1 MSGHSKWANIKRKKA
16 KVDAVKGTVFSRL
29 TKEIMAAAKR
39 GGGNPETNFRLRL
52 AIQKAKASNLPQTNI
67 DRAIRRA
74 TGQEE
79 GVHYEEVVYEG
90 YGPGGVA
97 IYLQILTDNRNRT
110 AGEIRHLFSRHD
122 GALGESGCVAWMFE
136 PKGRLVIAETDKSEE
151 ELLDAAIEAGAD
163 DLRREDDQFA
173 VLTAPDALDQVREAF
188 ENQHIKVDEAELVQI
203 PKTVT
208 EVSDGE
214 AKQLATLIELLEEHD
229 DVEKVFFNGEFP
241 DDFELDEA

>member
-1 MSGHSKWANIKRKKA
+1 
-16 KVDAVKGTVFSRL
+16 
-29 TKEIMAAAKR
+29 
-39 GGGNPETNFRLRL
+39 
-52 AIQKAKASNLPQTNI
+52 
-67 DRAIRRA
+67 
-74 TGQEE
+74 
-79 GVHYEEVVYEG
+79 
-90 YGPGGVA
+90 
-97 IYLQILTDNRNRT
+97 
-110 AGEIRHLFSRHD
+110 
-122 GALGESGCVAWMFE
+122 MFE